1 MIFSL
6 IGLSTTVLMV
16 AEAFMMAT
24 PGLNPIWGYLIVI
37 GPVAVFA
44 GLCRLYKNGD
54 TQLKMAAVC
63 SLLYRERS
71 KLASR
76 FVMLLT
82 VARRMSHTYES
93 YGMTRAKMTHQKC
106 NHGTCTD
113 CNCSSSS

>member
-1 MIFSL
+1 MLHDVINNNVTLLRNHIEPKTQFLIMIFSL

-63 SLLYRERS
+63 SLLYRNWSE
-71 KLASR
+71 LAI
-76 FVMLLT
+76 FIHTVM
-82 VARRMSHTYES
+82 
-93 YGMTRAKMTHQKC
+93 
-106 NHGTCTD
+106 
-113 CNCSSSS
+113 

>member
-63 SLLYRERS
+63 SLLYRKGQNWQVHQFNS
-71 KLASR
+71 LFQLVVGIAVKLA
-76 FVMLLT
+76 
-82 VARRMSHTYES
+82 
-93 YGMTRAKMTHQKC
+93 KMAHQKC
-106 NHGTCTD
+106 YHGTCAD
-113 CNCSSSS
+113 CNCSSCS

>member
-63 SLLYRERS
+63 SLLYRKWS
-71 KLASR
+71 KFASQS
-76 FVMLLT
+76 VKLP
-82 VARRMSHTYES
+82 E
-93 YGMTRAKMTHQKC
+93 K
-106 NHGTCTD
+106 
-113 CNCSSSS
+113 

>member
-63 SLLYRERS
+63 SLLYRKRS

-76 FVMLLT
+76 VVMLLT
-82 VARRMSHTYES
+82 VAHKS
-93 YGMTRAKMTHQKC
+93 C
-106 NHGTCTD
+106 
-113 CNCSSSS
+113 

>member
-1 MIFSL
+1 MLHDVINNNVTLLRNHIEPKTQFLIMIFSL

-63 SLLYRERS
+63 SLLYRNWSE
-71 KLASR
+71 LAI
-76 FVMLLT
+76 LCIL
-82 VARRMSHTYES
+82 
-93 YGMTRAKMTHQKC
+93 
-106 NHGTCTD
+106 
-113 CNCSSSS
+113 

>member
-63 SLLYRERS
+63 SLLYRKRS
-71 KLASR
+71 KR
-76 FVMLLT
+76 WQV
-82 VARRMSHTYES
+82 
-93 YGMTRAKMTHQKC
+93 HQFNSLFQLVVGIAVK
-106 NHGTCTD
+106 HA
-113 CNCSSSS
+113 